1 MLLLITFSIETSLLV
16 GSIAVVAFTL
26 GFILRSVQLKKLKGK
41 VSDLEREMVAS
52 HAEIL
57 ELQKERLALEAQ
69 LKGSN
74 IPVIPISVKEEKK
87 SDKLQDKSVGK
98 K

>member
-1 MLLLITFSIETSLLV
+1 MLLLITFSIEVSLLV
-16 GSIAVVAFTL
+16 GIIAVAFVM
-26 GFILRSVQLKKLKGK
+26 GFILRGTQLKKLKGR
-41 VSDLEREMVAS
+41 VSDLEREMMAS

-57 ELQKERLALEAQ
+57 DLQKEKLALEAQ

-87 SDKLQDKSVGK
+87 SDKLQDKSIGK

>member
-1 MLLLITFSIETSLLV
+1 MLV
-16 GSIAVVAFTL
+16 GGIAVAFVT
-26 GFILRSVQLKKLKGK
+26 GFLLRATQLRKLKGK
-41 VSDLEREMVAS
+41 VIDLEGEMMAS

-57 ELQKERLALEAQ
+57 ELQRDRLMLEEQ
-69 LKGSN
+69 LKGSST

-87 SDKLQDKSVGK
+87 SDKVQEKSISK

>member
-1 MLLLITFSIETSLLV
+1 MLLITFSIDVSMFV
-16 GSIAVVAFTL
+16 GSIAVAFITGL
-26 GFILRSVQLKKLKGK
+26 ILRSTQLKKLKGK
-41 VSDLEREMVAS
+41 VSDLEREMMAS

-57 ELQKERLALEAQ
+57 ELQKDRLMLEEQ
-69 LKGSN
+69 LKGSSN

-87 SDKLQDKSVGK
+87 SDKAQEKSISK

>member
-1 MLLLITFSIETSLLV
+1 MLV
-16 GSIAVVAFTL
+16 GGIAVAFVT
-26 GFILRSVQLKKLKGK
+26 GFLLRGAQLRKLKGK
-41 VSDLEREMVAS
+41 VSDLEAEMMAS

-57 ELQKERLALEAQ
+57 ELQKDRLLLEEQ
-69 LKGSN
+69 LKGSSN

-87 SDKLQDKSVGK
+87 SDKVQEKSISK

>member
-1 MLLLITFSIETSLLV
+1 MLLITFSIDVSMFV
-16 GSIAVVAFTL
+16 GGIAVAFVF
-26 GFILRSVQLKKLKGK
+26 GFILRGAQLKKLKGK
-41 VSDLEREMVAS
+41 VSDLEGEMMAS

-57 ELQKERLALEAQ
+57 ELQKDRLVLEEQ
-69 LKGSN
+69 LKGSSN

-87 SDKLQDKSVGK
+87 SDKAQEKSISK